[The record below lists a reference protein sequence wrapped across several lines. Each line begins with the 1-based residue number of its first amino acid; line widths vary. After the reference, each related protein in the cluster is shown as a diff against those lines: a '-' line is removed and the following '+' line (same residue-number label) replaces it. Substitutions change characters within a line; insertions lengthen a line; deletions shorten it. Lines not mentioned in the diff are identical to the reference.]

1 MATNNTYAY
10 NPNMSF
16 GDSAV
21 DRMLA
26 GNAYLNTV
34 GNIPAYTNT
43 ADFLKSAGTV
53 ATTANDVVD
62 TSKAFDIQDF
72 LGMKDGGLFGMS
84 SDQMGMA
91 GGLAGLAMKG
101 FAMPSMMDAYKQQ
114 TKNLKQQYDFNKQSM
129 ADTKQFQNTWA
140 DASNSLA
147 GAKKQTA
154 VG

>member
-1 MATNNTYAY
+1 MAKENAYTY

-34 GNIPAYTNT
+34 GNIPVYTDT
-43 ADFLKSAGTV
+43 ADFLKSAG
-53 ATTANDVVD
+53 NDVVD
-62 TSKAFDIQDF
+62 PPKPFDIQDF

-101 FAMPSMMDAYKQQ
+101 FAMPSMMDAYKQK